1 MKSSFLSAESH
12 LFFWFRHL
20 CLYMKVVFTSSWL
33 AHWRSGQSVPSIH
46 GNPGSIPASSS
57 VSWCATEY
65 HIPWKS
71 SYTLKSSGTCFTIK
85 RRRRL
90 QRMLGMV
97 EGSGSSIGNSPG
109 LAVRN
114 ALRPFFL
121 SFHKLPVPNVLFSS
135 MVVFKEAGHFLVS
148 SLPSRER
155 WMRVNSALM
164 VFVLHQWSFKN
175 HPCLYYIFFLIH
187 S

>member
-1 MKSSFLSAESH
+1 MKSAFLSAEFH
-12 LFFWFRHL
+12 LFFWFQHL
-20 CLYMKVVFTSSWL
+20 CLYTKVAFPPSWL

-65 HIPWKS
+65 HIPWKT

-121 SFHKLPVPNVLFSS
+121 SYHKLPGANVLFSS
-135 MVVFKEAGHFLVS
+135 MIVYKEQASFLLWSDSRES
-148 SLPSRER
+148 SSRER
-155 WMRVNSALM
+155 WMRVNS
-164 VFVLHQWSFKN
+164 V
-175 HPCLYYIFFLIH
+175 
-187 S
+187 